1 MERGKGKGKG
11 ERERGKGKRKKG
23 NGERGKGKGKGEM
36 KSVKGIP
43 IRLVERSFILTYAVN
58 NENFFT
64 RKPLK
69 KTMEGRRRGTEK
81 RGKAYYL
88 AF

>member
-1 MERGKGKGKG
+1 MERGKEKGKG
-11 ERERGKGKRKKG
+11 E
-23 NGERGKGKGKGEM
+23 GEM
-36 KSVKGIP
+36 KSVEGIP
-43 IRLVERSFILTYAVN
+43 IRLVKRSFLSRYAVN

-69 KTMEGRRRGTEK
+69 KTMEGRRGGTGK
-81 RGKAYYL
+81 KGKAYYL